1 MTSISPQTSQKR
13 AVQLGFKTSVIALF
27 VAIVLFIGL
36 ALVYMSFARITA
48 VTDAAAS
55 QFIGKVAEL
64 SADRIGSQFKLVRDN
79 LQVLRALPSVQAGQ
93 IEDNPRLIALL
104 AAMLKSNGQLFNLYV
119 GYADGSFIEMDSL
132 DGAGQGT
139 RARLEAPEQSSFR
152 LVTISRSD
160 SAPIRSRR
168 LFLNPNLQTVRELP
182 GPQDYDPRERPWYKD
197 ADRRDGSSLTGPY
210 VFFATGK
217 QGYTVQLPLEDGKG
231 GVVAGDLLL
240 DVAQELLRREQL
252 TPSAVAFLFDDDDRI
267 LAHPRMS
274 EMLGRE
280 VSGAIPRL
288 RESDMAGVVKAIRAW
303 RANGSPEQF
312 FTDPAG
318 RLYAAAFQTIPRSGS
333 ANLRL
338 AVVAPVDEFFAS
350 ILSERRRLFAATLAF
365 VALMV
370 PIVFLIGSLLSR
382 SLRSLADETDRIQRF
397 EPSSAPPVRS
407 VIREIDELGRS
418 VSTMRTVTETF
429 SHFVP
434 RRLVEKLIETG
445 TALQLGGTRRE
456 VTLLFSDVVNFT
468 EITEKADPAQVMK
481 YTSRYFAAMSH
492 EIMARAGTVDKYIGD
507 AIMAIWNA
515 PADDPDHAAN
525 ACAAALALQRANDR
539 LNAEF
544 EREGWPAYRTRI
556 GLHTG
561 EAVVG
566 NIGSEDRMNYT
577 ALGATVNL
585 AARLEG
591 LNKNYGTSI
600 LVSSALKQRA
610 GSGFRFRSVDRIKP
624 KGFAGTFEIYELR
637 GDKTSAGDG
646 EREFCRQWEA
656 VYAAICLGPLAVAE
670 AQLDIFLT
678 RYPADRVAA
687 YHRAICKH
695 DAGALVPGDPAE
707 AMRDGSQRNRANRRM
722 SPPGRS

>member
-1 MTSISPQTSQKR
+1 MTPISPQTSQKR
-13 AVQLGFKTSVIALF
+13 AVQFGFKTSVIALF

-79 LQVLRALPSVQAGQ
+79 LQVLRALPSVQAGE

-104 AAMLKSNGQLFNLYV
+104 AAMLKNNAQLFNLYV
-119 GYADGSFIEMDSL
+119 GYADGSFIEMDSI

-139 RARLEAPEQSSFR
+139 RARLEAPEQSSYR
-152 LVTISRSD
+152 LVMISRSD
-160 SAPIRSRR
+160 SAPIKSRR
-168 LFLNPNLQTVRELP
+168 LFLNSDLETVRELP
-182 GPQDYDPRERPWYKD
+182 GPQDYDPRDRPWYKD

-274 EMLGRE
+274 ELIGRE
-280 VSGAIPRL
+280 VSGTLPRL
-288 RESDMAGVVKAIRAW
+288 RETDIAGVLKAIRAW
-303 RANGSPEQF
+303 RSDGSAEQF
-312 FTDPAG
+312 FTDPDG

-382 SLRSLADETDRIQRF
+382 SLRGLADETDRIQRF
-397 EPSSAPPVRS
+397 EPSSAPAVRS

-492 EIMARAGTVDKYIGD
+492 EIMTSAGTVDKYIGD

-525 ACAAALALQRANDR
+525 ACAAALAMQRANDR

-561 EAVVG
+561 ETVVG

-591 LNKNYGTSI
+591 LNKSYGTSI
-600 LVSSALKQRA
+600 LVSFALKQRA
-610 GSGFRFRSVDRIKP
+610 GPGFCFRSVDRIKP
-624 KGFAGTFEIYELR
+624 KGFAETFEIYELR
-637 GDKTSAGDG
+637 GDRTSTDDGD
-646 EREFCRQWEA
+646 REFCREWEV
-656 VYAAICLGPLAVAE
+656 VYATICSGTLAVAE
-670 AQLDIFLT
+670 AQLDMFLAK
-678 RYPADRVAA
+678 YPADGVAG
-687 YHRAICKH
+687 YQRSICKL
-695 DAGALVPGDPAE
+695 DAGPLVPGDPAE
-707 AMRDGSQRNRANRRM
+707 PVRDVAAT
-722 SPPGRS
+722 RSRQ